1 MEILEFKKELE
12 KNIKDI
18 GIEFNDSQIKQ
29 FYNFMNLLIIENQ
42 HINLTA
48 ITDPKEIILKHFIDS
63 LTISKYIEE
72 SEKTIDIGTG
82 AGFPGI
88 PNAIYNKSKEI
99 YLLDSL
105 NKRIDFLNKVKR
117 EDNLENL
124 STIWG
129 RAEDIARL
137 DEYREKFDI
146 AVSRA
151 VAPLNVL
158 VEYLIPFVKVGG
170 KCICMK
176 GPNYKEEM
184 QNIDSIL
191 KKLGGKILK
200 IEEKELK
207 GTMRV
212 LIIIEKTDKTDIK
225 YPRRAG
231 IPSKKPLR

>member
-1 MEILEFKKELE
+1 MEALEFKKELE
-12 KNIKDI
+12 KSIKDI
-18 GIEFNDSQIKQ
+18 GIELTNSQIQQ
-29 FYNFMNLLIIENQ
+29 FYSFMNLLIEENK

-48 ITDPKEIILKHFIDS
+48 ITDPKEIIVKHFIDS
-63 LTISKYIEE
+63 LTISKYIE
-72 SEKTIDIGTG
+72 STGKTIDVGTG

-88 PNAIYNKSKEI
+88 PNAIYNNDPKI

-105 NKRIDFLNKVKR
+105 SKRIDFLNKVKK
-117 EDNLENL
+117 ENNLENL
-124 STIWG
+124 STVWG

-151 VAPLNVL
+151 VAPLNIL
-158 VEYLIPFVKVGG
+158 VEYLMPFVKIGG

-184 QNIDSIL
+184 QNIDFIL
-191 KKLGGKILK
+191 KKLGGKISK

-212 LIIIEKTDKTDIK
+212 LIIIEKIDKTDTK